1 MPSTV
6 MPLLTCSNL
15 MCRLG
20 HHLVFQGVGA
30 SIEPGERIGLVGRN
44 GCGKSTLLHLLEGT
58 LEPDEGRIDRQRGM
72 RVGSLPQDPVFAEE
86 ATVHAVAASAFQELE
101 SIRRELESVFD
112 RMSHSE
118 GRDLELLLQKQGELE
133 GRLEAAGGWVVDHR
147 IAATLH
153 GLGFVDEQFQ
163 QMASTLSGGEK
174 ARLSLARLLLTD
186 PDFLLLD
193 EPTNHLDIEGCRWLE
208 SFLRDE
214 FHGAILLVSHDRWL
228 LDHVCSRTFELARGQ
243 LRDYAG
249 NYSHYVQQ
257 RQLQD
262 MTEQRL
268 YEKNLDRVRR
278 EETFIRKYKAGQ
290 RAKQARGRQS
300 RLDRFKDEHLA
311 APDAAQDVMRLSLPQ
326 AERSGDMVI
335 SAEQLTLAWADEPL
349 FTELEFTVHRGD
361 RIGIVGPNG
370 SGKSSLVKC
379 LLGEIAPSSGSVRQG
394 SRLNTGWFRQTHE
407 HLDGAL
413 LVWEYIQSAMSRSTG
428 LVISEQQARDLA
440 GAFLFSG
447 EVQDQPLGTLS
458 GGERTRAVL
467 AGLVG
472 SGHNLLVLDE
482 PTNHLDIASAERLE
496 QALSSDGPWQGTM
509 LLISHDRALLASTCD
524 QLLVLDGD
532 GGVQMVLDVASWLAA
547 PVTEPK
553 PSPPERS
560 RPPKQGQET
569 RSPAPDH
576 AKEDPIR
583 KVSMGNLESMIDEH
597 EAKVAAI
604 DAELVRP
611 EVYSDG
617 EIVKRLTAERKAAVD
632 SLRPLEQEWER
643 RADGAAG

>member
-1 MPSTV
+1 

-20 HHLVFQGVGA
+20 HHLVFEGVGV

-72 RVGSLPQDPVFAEE
+72 RVGSLPQDPVFADG

-101 SIRRELESVFD
+101 SIRAELESVFD
-112 RMSHSE
+112 RMSNSE
-118 GRDLELLLQKQGELE
+118 GRALDVLLQKQGELE
-133 GRLEAAGGWVVDHR
+133 GKLEAAGGWVVDHR
-147 IAATLH
+147 IEATLH
-153 GLGFVDEQFQ
+153 GLGFDDEQFQ
-163 QMASTLSGGEK
+163 QAASTLSGGEK

-186 PDFLLLD
+186 PDCLLLD

-228 LDHVCSRTFELARGQ
+228 LDHVSSRTFELARGQ

-257 RQLQD
+257 RHLQD

-311 APDAAQDVMRLSLPQ
+311 VPDAAQDVMRLSLPQ
-326 AERSGDMVI
+326 AERSGDMVV
-335 SAEQLTLAWADEPL
+335 SADQLTLDWGSEPL
-349 FTELEFTVHRGD
+349 FTDLEFTVHRGD

-379 LLGEIAPSSGSVRQG
+379 LLGEVAPSSGSVRQG

-413 LVWEYIQSAMSRSTG
+413 EVWEYIQSVMSSSTG

-447 EVQDQPLGTLS
+447 AVQDQALGTLS

-524 QLLVLDGD
+524 QLLVLDGA
-532 GGVQMVLDVASWLAA
+532 GGVQTVLDVASWLEAPAAEQDTSREEQPELPTRTKAA
-547 PVTEPK
+547 PVAA
-553 PSPPERS
+553 
-560 RPPKQGQET
+560 
-569 RSPAPDH
+569 PAKKTTNPLQ
-576 AKEDPIR
+576 
-583 KVSMGNLESMIDEH
+583 KVSMRNLESMIDEH
-597 EAKVAAI
+597 ESKVAAI

-617 EIVKRLTAERKAAVD
+617 GAMKRLAAERKAAVK
-632 SLRPLEQEWER
+632 SLRPLEEEWER
-643 RADGAAG
+643 RADDAGD

>member
-1 MPSTV
+1 